1 MSQYIL
7 NMQNEFEGKTVEE
20 AIELGLQELSLSESE
35 AEIKVVDRGNR
46 GIFGIGGSTATV
58 RITKRT
64 ASSAAPQQGVG
75 LTEIGTSKSESEP
88 EEHHENVTATATQQ
102 VAANLNAEPE
112 TTDSGDTGT
121 QSNGLSASEAYDED
135 GISDDDLS
143 DMAMDML
150 GRMVSLMGYD
160 VEITA
165 TWRDPDLGD
174 DERGLML
181 DVSGDDLG
189 ALIGRHGET
198 LSSLQYL
205 LRLMVNQ
212 KVRAWCNI
220 VVDVASYKSRRA
232 EQLIQLANRVAEQV
246 AENGRS
252 QSLEPMPSN
261 ERRIVHLTLR
271 DHEEVYTESTGDSDR
286 RKVHVVPKSLTS

>member
-1 MSQYIL
+1 
-7 NMQNEFEGKTVEE
+7 MQNEFEGKTVEE